1 MRRHL
6 LGSSLL
12 VSIVIGVAA
21 PATATPPQ
29 EGAEPTNREAARAAY
44 LRGKAHYDVGRFEA
58 AVREL
63 KQAYGFQ
70 RLSPLLRYTAD
81 AYYAMRRYGLALSY
95 YRLYLERARHAPDKV
110 LVGHRVRELET
121 FLSSEEEQPIAGRAA
136 RQDAPRLTPLT
147 PDGRDRELPRELA
160 AELPVEGS
168 EAPRSRALQ
177 VAKWSALAAGVAGLA
192 LGITYNRMARS
203 RADQLEA
210 SVRAACPEGTPD
222 CGGNPGLDRPVA
234 PFSESQ
240 YALEREVDRYNKRS
254 LAFLVVGGVA
264 AVTSAV
270 LFVVDRPRARRL
282 EGARTRSLA
291 LGPLGAGSGLGVAGE
306 VSF

>member
-1 MRRHL
+1 MRANL
-6 LGSSLL
+6 LVTCLL
-12 VSIVIGVAA
+12 VSVTVPAAAA
-21 PATATPPQ
+21 PTPAP
-29 EGAEPTNREAARAAY
+29 EPSNREAARAAY
-44 LRGKAHYDVGRFEA
+44 LRGKAHYDAGRFEE

-63 KQAYGFQ
+63 KRAYAFQ

-81 AYYAMRRYGLALSY
+81 AYHAMRRYGLALSY

-110 LVGHRVRELET
+110 QVGLRVRELES
-121 FLSSEEEQPIAGRAA
+121 FLSSDEEQPIAGRAS
-136 RQDAPRLTPLT
+136 RQEAPRLTPLA
-147 PDGRDRELPRELA
+147 PDGRDRELPLELSEA
-160 AELPVEGS
+160 PAEGS

-210 SVRAACPEGTPD
+210 SVRTACPESAPD

-240 YALEREVDRYNKRS
+240 FALEREVDRYNKRS

-264 AVTSAV
+264 AAASAV

-282 EGARTRSLA
+282 EGARPRSLA
-291 LGPLGAGSGLGVAGE
+291 LGPIGDGRGLGVAGE